1 MPSWNT
7 RGTSAGAAS
16 LADRLRLRQLRLLI
30 ALGEQGTLRRAAAA
44 MNVTQPTATKMLAEC
59 EAIFGA
65 ALYERRPRGLH
76 ATPAGR
82 EVLGL
87 ATRVMAECGRSLTT
101 LAGLERG
108 GGELV
113 VGAILGATPDFI
125 VQAVLDL
132 KARWP
137 ELVVRLR
144 GESSDQV
151 LAMLE
156 DRVVDVAVG
165 RFSKPTQHNLF
176 RYEPLGDEALCL
188 VARAGHPLV
197 RARRLRLRDLTE
209 QRWVMQSIETP
220 ARQILEAEF
229 GKTGA
234 ATPSDM
240 IEANSIL
247 TIVQLLQRSDAVA
260 MLSEPMVRDH
270 LASGLLGRL
279 PVAIGARLS
288 NFGLLT
294 RRGETLSGVA
304 AHFAEHLRELARKG
318 MKP

>member
-1 MPSWNT
+1 MRSRNT
-7 RGTSAGAAS
+7 QAIPA
-16 LADRLRLRQLRLLI
+16 LADRLRLRQLRLVT

-44 MNVTQPTATKMLAEC
+44 LNVTQPTATKMLAEC
-59 EAIFGA
+59 EAIFGV

-87 ATRVMAECGRSLTT
+87 AQRVMAECGRSAAALAT
-101 LAGLERG
+101 LEHG

-125 VQAVLDL
+125 VQAVLDV
-132 KARWP
+132 KTQWP
-137 ELVVRLR
+137 HLVVRLR

-156 DRVVDVAVG
+156 NRTVDIAVG

-176 RYEPLGDEALCL
+176 RYEPLGDEALCV
-188 VARAGHPLV
+188 VARAGHPLL
-197 RARRLRLRDLTE
+197 RARDLRLGDLTE
-209 QRWVMQSIETP
+209 QRWVLQSIETP

-229 GKTGA
+229 GKAGA
-234 ATPSDM
+234 ATPGDM

-270 LASGLLGRL
+270 VASGLLGQL

-288 NFGLLT
+288 DFGLLT
-294 RRGETLSGVA
+294 RRGETLTGVA
-304 AHFAEHLRELARKG
+304 AQFADRLRESARTG
-318 MKP
+318 VRP